1 MIIFIRDNECFEPR
15 VQNYL
20 HYFEE
25 NSIEYHV
32 LGWNRNGTAKPNK
45 KITFFQRRAEYG
57 KRIANIPNKIAW
69 MLFVV
74 KEIWKYRKECCSIH
88 ACDIDAVLPALL
100 MGRIFHKLVVFDIF
114 DWISSLTG
122 KGIVY
127 KVVDLLQN
135 YAYEHSD
142 AVILCEEERK
152 EQARSKNRKVLVL
165 PNIPD
170 GSVEC
175 DIETMARIDEKHG
188 KYNLTISYV
197 GVFDRDRGLENL
209 LKSVSRNQKVLLNI
223 GGFGILDELVQDYA
237 GKYKNIQYWGRV
249 DYDAGQAIMKNS
261 DLMAAMY
268 YLTSPLHK
276 FAAPNKYYES
286 LFLAVPI
293 ITTQNTLVGSKV
305 KKYDT
310 GFVLD
315 ETEEAIENLIKRID
329 LKEEIEIKKNNCENT
344 WKKIY
349 SSYYKS
355 FMETEYLTL
364 MLRNKGEIAEGKDG

>member
-32 LGWNRNGTAKPNK
+32 LGWNRNGTAKSNE

-69 MLFVV
+69 MFFVT

-100 MGRIFHKLVVFDIF
+100 MGKILHKLVVFDIF

-122 KGIVY
+122 KGIIY
-127 KVVDLLQN
+127 KGVDFLQN

-175 DIETMARIDEKHG
+175 DIETIARIDEKRA
-188 KYNLTISYV
+188 KYNFTISYV

-209 LKSVSRNQKVLLNI
+209 LKSVARNQKVLLNI
-223 GGFGILDELVQDYA
+223 GGFGVLDKLVQDYA
-237 GKYKNIQYWGRV
+237 RKYKNIQYWGRV
-249 DYDAGQAIMKNS
+249 DYGAGQAIMKNS
-261 DLMAAMY
+261 DLMVAMY

-286 LFLAVPI
+286 LFLTVPM

-305 KKYDT
+305 EKYDT

-315 ETEEAIENLIKRID
+315 ETEEAIENLIKKID
-329 LKEEIEIKKNNCENT
+329 LKEEIEIKRNNCENT

-349 SSYYKS
+349 SSYYKD

-364 MLRNKGEIAEGKDG
+364 MLRNKGEIAEEKDG

>member
-20 HYFEE
+20 HYFDER
-25 NSIEYHV
+25 SIDYHV
-32 LGWNRNGTAKPNK
+32 LAWNRNGTAKPNE

-69 MLFVV
+69 MFFVV
-74 KEIWKYRKECCSIH
+74 KEIWKYRKECYSIH

-100 MGRIFHKLVVFDIF
+100 IGKMLHKLVVFDIF

-127 KVVDLLQN
+127 KAVEFLQN
-135 YAYEHSD
+135 CAYAHSD

-152 EQARSKNRKVLVL
+152 EQAKSQNSRVLVL

-170 GSVEC
+170 GKTEF
-175 DIETMARIDEKHG
+175 DRETLKITSEKR
-188 KYNLTISYV
+188 KAYDLTISYV

-209 LKSVSRNQKVLLNI
+209 LACVSRNPNVLLNI
-223 GGFGILDELVQDYA
+223 AGFGVLDEQVRSYA
-237 GKYKNIQYWGRV
+237 QKYKNIHYWGRV
-249 DYDAGQAIMKNS
+249 EYAVGQAIMKNS
-261 DLMAAMY
+261 DIMAAMY
-268 YLTSPLHK
+268 HLTSPLHK
-276 FAAPNKYYES
+276 YAAPNKYYES
-286 LFLAVPI
+286 LLLGVPMI
-293 ITTQNTLVGSKV
+293 ITQNTLVGSKV

-315 ETEEAIENLIKRID
+315 ETEDSLEKLIKNPD
-329 LKEEIEIKKNNCENT
+329 LIEEVKLKRDSCRRAWNEV
-344 WKKIY
+344 Y
-349 SSYYKS
+349 ALYYED
-355 FMETEYLTL
+355 FMETEYLRL
-364 MLRNKGEIAEGKDG
+364 MVKKGDD

>member
-20 HYFEE
+20 HYFDEH
-25 NSIEYHV
+25 SIDYHV
-32 LGWNRNGTAKPNK
+32 LAWNRNGTAKPNE

-69 MLFVV
+69 MFFVV
-74 KEIWKYRKECCSIH
+74 KEIWKYRKKCYSIH

-100 MGRIFHKLVVFDIF
+100 IGKILHKVVVFDIF

-122 KGIVY
+122 KGVVY
-127 KVVDLLQN
+127 KIVEYLQN
-135 YAYEHSD
+135 FAYAHSD

-152 EQARSKNRKVLVL
+152 VQAKTQNDRVFVL

-170 GSVEC
+170 GKTEF
-175 DIETMARIDEKHG
+175 DRETLEIIDEERKL
-188 KYNLTISYV
+188 YDLTISYV

-209 LKSVSRNQKVLLNI
+209 LACVSRNNNMLLNI
-223 GGFGILDELVQDYA
+223 AGFGVLDEQVRSYA
-237 GKYKNIQYWGRV
+237 KKHKNIHYWARV
-249 DYDAGQAIMKNS
+249 EYAVGQAIMKNS
-261 DLMAAMY
+261 DIIAAMY
-268 YLTSPLHK
+268 HLTSPLHK

-286 LFLAVPI
+286 LLLGIPM

-305 KKYDT
+305 EKYDT

-315 ETEEAIENLIKRID
+315 ETEESLEKLIKNPD
-329 LKEEIEIKKNNCENT
+329 LIKEVKVKRDNCRNT
-344 WKKIY
+344 WNEVY
-349 SSYYKS
+349 SSYYKD
-355 FMETEYLTL
+355 FMETDYLKL
-364 MLRNKGEIAEGKDG
+364 MLPTSIKN